1 MVKSEPV
8 TPLDRPKAT
17 ESLGGLVEPEP
28 LPCLL
33 IGINAT
39 VSFGDLA
46 DLNHRHTYWGAWS
59 CPTMVT
65 PSDQLS
71 KACFCKRFLS
81 LPLLPYFFYDYSSIF
96 VVFPLNQQHF
106 FTGSADGNRFICT
119 PEKYARFN
127 FPVNIMK

>member
-28 LPCLL
+28 LPRLL

-46 DLNHRHTYWGAWS
+46 DLNHSYTYRELGHVRPW
-59 CPTMVT
+59 
-65 PSDQLS
+65 
-71 KACFCKRFLS
+71 
-81 LPLLPYFFYDYSSIF
+81 
-96 VVFPLNQQHF
+96 
-106 FTGSADGNRFICT
+106 
-119 PEKYARFN
+119 
-127 FPVNIMK
+127 